1 MNTVGATR
9 LMRRLALPAVLVAG
23 VVLYVSFGVLRVPR
37 GMDTMPETHP
47 GGTICVIDKRPG
59 PVSEGWVVFVDLS
72 DGASVLTRVAAVHD
86 DGSFEIRHDNRQ
98 SKFGYLERLG
108 PYPASSVRGQVLSAF
123 TEIGQ
128 GEPDLGK

>member
-86 DGSFEIRHDNRQ
+86 DGSFEIRHDNRE
-98 SKFGYLERLG
+98 SPFVHLEERG
-108 PYPASSVRGQVLSAF
+108 PFAVPAVRGLVLTALDV
-123 TEIGQ
+123 EPQ
-128 GEPDLGK
+128 GEPSFGR